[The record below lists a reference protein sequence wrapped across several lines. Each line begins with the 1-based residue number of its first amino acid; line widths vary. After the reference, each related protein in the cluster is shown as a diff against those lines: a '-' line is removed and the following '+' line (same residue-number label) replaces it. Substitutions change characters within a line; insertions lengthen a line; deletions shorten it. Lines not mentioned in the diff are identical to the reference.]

1 MDRLKGKVALISGGA
16 EGLGEA
22 IARAFVREGAR
33 VMLGD
38 VQVDKAKALARALGD
53 AADAMLLDVTLPESW
68 EAAVEG
74 TLRSFGKLN
83 ILVNNAGI
91 SEPGGVSEV
100 SKESW
105 SRTMRINLDG
115 VFHGTQA
122 ALPAMVAAA
131 ESGAVVNMSSG
142 GMYNSPLAI
151 GAMDAKKA
159 EGYNGIRAYA
169 VHKRGQAALT
179 SYWSEVYGA
188 SSGLTFYV
196 MHPGWADTQGV
207 KTSLPRFRR
216 ILLWVLRTPAQ
227 GADTAIWLGATR
239 PQGTDPAGFWLD
251 GATRSAHASEF
262 TRKSKHRP
270 VDLANYLKG
279 ASAMPAP

>member
-38 VQVDKAKALARALGD
+38 VQVDKAKALARVLGD

-131 ESGAVVNMSSG
+131 EPGAIVNMSS
-142 GMYNSPLAI
+142 MLALRP
-151 GAMDAKKA
+151 GAMFAAYSASKAAVATLTKCTALECAAK
-159 EGYNGIRAYA
+159 GWPIRAN
-169 VHKRGQAALT
+169 
-179 SYWSEVYGA
+179 SI
-188 SSGLTFYV
+188 
-196 MHPGWADTQGV
+196 HPGA
-207 KTSLPRFRR
+207 
-216 ILLWVLRTPAQ
+216 IETPMLERYLALMPELSREEAYK
-227 GADTAIWLGATR
+227 GFAVNHPMGRCGKPEEIAAACLFLASDEASFTT
-239 PQGTDPAGFWLD
+239 GTELTVDGGGFM
-251 GATRSAHASEF
+251 RE
-262 TRKSKHRP
+262 
-270 VDLANYLKG
+270 
-279 ASAMPAP
+279 